1 MVEVEDVAVPV
12 TPVEMGVVDEAAVAV
27 EAAEAVAVE
36 AVEAVAV
43 EAVVETTTT
52 MTTMTTRAA
61 PHPLPSRVFP
71 DVYDYETDDV
81 EATVFSTT
89 PKCNNN

>member
-36 AVEAVAV
+36 AVAAEAV
-43 EAVVETTTT
+43 ETTT

>member
-12 TPVEMGVVDEAAVAV
+12 TPVVMGVID
-27 EAAEAVAVE
+27 EAAEAEVVA
-36 AVEAVAV
+36 EAVAAEAAEAA

-52 MTTMTTRAA
+52 MTTMTTRVA

-81 EATVFSTT
+81 VVEPTGSSTT
-89 PKCNNN
+89 PR

>member
-12 TPVEMGVVDEAAVAV
+12 TPVVMGVVDEAA
-27 EAAEAVAVE
+27 EAEVVAEAVA
-36 AVEAVAV
+36 A
-43 EAVVETTTT
+43 EAVVETT
-52 MTTMTTRAA
+52 TTMTTRAA